1 MLVATGFSENLG
13 HRLLQYVCFKP
24 ADFVLTEQVARGPDL
39 LTCQLYFERKGDEY
53 ICSYYDAS
61 FLKEVKVPDLSIQGV
76 NLKELDRRMGETDW
90 QMNAGGSFDQ
100 DLDGPNW
107 QAGAG
112 EFKQGVDETGWQPG
126 AGKIKQGVDR
136 TDWEAG
142 AAGSLHDEAG
152 WQREN
157 QIEGI
162 ATDLLRLAA
171 TDEGKPFADALKLK
185 HWATVPLHPM
195 MGSLNAI
202 RSRFEVSQRF
212 YFFDGKGISVEEA
225 YRFLLNRWLEKKF
238 QAGRKKALP
247 GNDVVRNTDGE
258 ASGSD
263 KGLLKKKR
271 VKAQKIKRL

>member
-1 MLVATGFSENLG
+1 MLVASGFSENLG

-24 ADFVLTEQVARGPDL
+24 AEFVLTEQVTRGPDL

-53 ICSYYDAS
+53 ICSYYDAC
-61 FLKEVKVPDLSIQGV
+61 FLKEVKVPDLSIQGI

-90 QMNAGGSFDQ
+90 QINSSVSGNF
-100 DLDGPNW
+100 
-107 QAGAG
+107 
-112 EFKQGVDETGWQPG
+112 
-126 AGKIKQGVDR
+126 
-136 TDWEAG
+136 
-142 AAGSLHDEAG
+142 SLSEEVS

-157 QIEGI
+157 QIEAI
-162 ATDLLRLAA
+162 VTDLLRLAA
-171 TDEGKPFADALKLK
+171 TAEGKPFADALKLK
-185 HWATVPLHPM
+185 HWATIPLHPM
-195 MGSLNAI
+195 MGNLNAI

-247 GNDVVRNTDGE
+247 GNDVVRDTDGE

-271 VKAQKIKRL
+271 VKAQKIKR

>member
-53 ICSYYDAS
+53 ICSYYDAC
-61 FLKEVKVPDLSIQGV
+61 FLKEVKVPDLSIQGI

-100 DLDGPNW
+100 DLGGPNW
-107 QAGAG
+107 QAG
-112 EFKQGVDETGWQPG
+112 T
-126 AGKIKQGVDR
+126 GKIKQVVDR

-142 AAGSLHDEAG
+142 AACKLQDEAS
-152 WQREN
+152 WHREN

-162 ATDLLRLAA
+162 VTDLLRLAA

-195 MGSLNAI
+195 MGNLNAI

-238 QAGRKKALP
+238 QADRKKALP
-247 GNDVVRNTDGE
+247 GNDVVRDTDGE